1 VNQDINNNTKIFD
14 ILIIYFIYSQ
24 KCKLE
29 TPIIIMK
36 IKTESYLKQL
46 EKWPTTGKH
55 ILANYD
61 DETIIV
67 YQAYRPSIGNF
78 ALENGYFGGDFKY
91 TRMSWIKTNFLWM
104 MYRSGWGT
112 KPDQEI
118 ILAIRLKTTFFDSLL
133 TQTVDSSYSVRLQ
146 WDPDHNPLGN
156 KVERRAIQLGLRN
169 EALFSYGKTE
179 IIEIINMTDFVAEQR
194 QNIKDVNKLII
205 PRERVYNPE

>member
-1 VNQDINNNTKIFD
+1 
-14 ILIIYFIYSQ
+14 
-24 KCKLE
+24 
-29 TPIIIMK
+29 MK

-46 EKWPTTGKH
+46 EKWPETGKH

-78 ALENGYFGGDFKY
+78 ALEHGYFGGDFKY
-91 TRMSWIKTNFLWM
+91 TRMSWIKPNFLWM

-112 KPDQEI
+112 KEGQEI

-133 TQTVDSSYSVRLQ
+133 TQAVDSSSCSQEIKTSSVRLQ
-146 WDPDHNPLGN
+146 WDPDHDPLGN

-169 EALFSYGKTE
+169 EVLKYYGQKE
-179 IIEIINMTDFVAEQR
+179 IVEIINMTDFVAEQR
-194 QNIKDVNKLII
+194 QNIKDFNKLII

>member
-1 VNQDINNNTKIFD
+1 MI
-14 ILIIYFIYSQ
+14 
-24 KCKLE
+24 
-29 TPIIIMK
+29 K
-36 IKTESYLKQL
+36 IKTELYLKQL
-46 EKWPTTGKH
+46 EKWPETGQH

-67 YQAYRPSIGNF
+67 YQAYRPSIGNW

-118 ILAIRLKTTFFDSLL
+118 TLAIRLKRTFFDSLL
-133 TQTVDSSYSVRLQ
+133 TQTVDSSPSVRLQ
-146 WDPDHNPLGN
+146 WDPDHDPLGN

-169 EALFSYGKTE
+169 EALLAYGKTE

-194 QNIKDVNKLII
+194 QNLTYFNKLIT
-205 PRERVYNPE
+205 PREIVYNSD

>member
-1 VNQDINNNTKIFD
+1 
-14 ILIIYFIYSQ
+14 
-24 KCKLE
+24 
-29 TPIIIMK
+29 MK

-46 EKWPTTGKH
+46 EKWPETGKH

-133 TQTVDSSYSVRLQ
+133 TQTVDSSYSVCLQ
-146 WDPDHNPLGN
+146 WDPDHDPLGD
-156 KVERRAIQLGLRN
+156 KVARRAIQLGLRN
-169 EALFSYGKTE
+169 DILEYYGKKE
-179 IIEIINMTDFVAEQR
+179 IIEIIDMTDFVAEQR
-194 QNIKDVNKLII
+194 QNITDFNKLII
-205 PRERVYNPE
+205 PKERVYNPD

>member
-1 VNQDINNNTKIFD
+1 
-14 ILIIYFIYSQ
+14 
-24 KCKLE
+24 
-29 TPIIIMK
+29 MK

-46 EKWPTTGKH
+46 EKWPETGKH

-146 WDPDHNPLGN
+146 WDPDHDPLGN
-156 KVERRAIQLGLRN
+156 KVETRAIQLGLRN
-169 EALFSYGKTE
+169 DILEYYGKTE
-179 IIEIINMTDFVAEQR
+179 IVEIINMTDFVAEQR